1 MSAEENKAIARRFFE
16 QFFNKWDFAALD
28 EIVTTD
34 FVHHD
39 NSATRGLEAYKDVI
53 SIGRSAFPESEFI
66 IDDMLAEDE
75 KVAVRWTWRGTQK
88 GEWAGIAPTGK
99 EVAGPGISI
108 FRFAGGRI
116 AEVWAC
122 WDTSLLR

>member
-1 MSAEENKAIARRFFE
+1 MSTEENRDTARRFFE
-16 QFFNKWDFAALD
+16 QFLNKWDFDALD
-28 EIVTTD
+28 EIVTAD

-39 NSATRGLEAYKDVI
+39 NAATRSLEAYKDVI
-53 SIGRSAFPESEFI
+53 SKGHSAFPESEFI
-66 IDDMLAEDE
+66 VDDMLAEGGN
-75 KVAVRWTWRGTQK
+75 VAVRWTWRGTQK

-99 EVAGPGISI
+99 EVASPGISI